1 MLTNRAMHKKGIDA
15 VDRTIGKSRYALSPV
30 AECRSTK
37 KDCASPRAGYA
48 HAFHYQ
54 GGHHDQSGRRCLAP
68 GFRCGGRDGGRRG
81 GRPERCAGADAVEP
95 ALYSHVV
102 EVNGPHRTVYL
113 AGQTGI
119 DANGKI
125 AEGFRAQAVQVME
138 NIKTALASV
147 GGGFEH
153 VVKLTSYLTN
163 LEANGAEFREVRG
176 SYFPNKTALPAS
188 TLLQISR
195 LANPAYLVEVEVIA
209 ILPPKA

>member
-1 MLTNRAMHKKGIDA
+1 M
-15 VDRTIGKSRYALSPV
+15 S
-30 AECRSTK
+30 
-37 KDCASPRAGYA
+37 
-48 HAFHYQ
+48 Q
-54 GGHHDQSGRRCLAP
+54 QSGDASRRDFVAAAV
-68 GFRCGGRDGGRRG
+68 GVTAA
-81 GRPERCAGADAVEP
+81 AGAASGAEAQTPSNLRFSNPPGMAKP
-95 ALYSHVV
+95 AAYSHVV

-119 DANGKI
+119 DANGKV
-125 AEGFRAQAVQVME
+125 AEGFRVQAVQVME
-138 NIKTALASV
+138 NIKTALGSV

-176 SYFPNKTALPAS
+176 SYFPNKAALPAS

>member
-1 MLTNRAMHKKGIDA
+1 M
-15 VDRTIGKSRYALSPV
+15 S
-30 AECRSTK
+30 
-37 KDCASPRAGYA
+37 
-48 HAFHYQ
+48 Q
-54 GGHHDQSGRRCLAP
+54 QSGDASRRDFVAAAV
-68 GFRCGGRDGGRRG
+68 GVTAA
-81 GRPERCAGADAVEP
+81 AGAASGAEAQTPSNLRFSNPPGMAKP
-95 ALYSHVV
+95 AAYSHVV

-119 DANGKI
+119 DANGKV

-138 NIKTALASV
+138 NIKTALGSV

-163 LEANGAEFREVRG
+163 LEADGAEFREVRG
-176 SYFPNKTALPAS
+176 SYFPNKAALPAS